1 MRLLLVG
8 IRKWL
13 TYLAFVFALLP
24 TCPDGMLAAQKA
36 AGSQGG
42 EPKSGA
48 AEQNSAK
55 RRAEAYYHFSLAR
68 SYEESGNFL
77 NAVDEYKKAIQLD
90 PQSPNLY
97 IELANA
103 YLRNRQVN
111 NAIREA
117 ESAVRVD
124 PESLEAHRLLGSIYY
139 GIVRNEDSAPGR
151 APASSEYLKKAIQ
164 EYEKI
169 CSLDSSDTNSLVVL
183 SLLYR
188 YDGQG
193 EKAVE
198 TAKRLLDKAPSSE
211 AGLANLAQIYSEQG
225 NTQEAINVFK
235 KALEVN
241 PNSPRIL
248 EQMAIAYEQV
258 KDYPNAIQAYR
269 KAMSLDED
277 ALELRKGLAQALLDN
292 KQDEEAEKEF
302 LKILEADPDE
312 GVAYFRLAQIYK
324 NRRDFDKA
332 LTHYN
337 KASSILVGS
346 LEISF
351 NIALLYEELGKYEK
365 AEERF
370 QQLLK
375 LTEKPAGNYSAS
387 EKQNRGAF
395 LTHAGYVSQQLEK
408 YPQAIAYFTELKT
421 MNAETAARAES
432 YIIDT
437 YRAAKQLDKALAASE
452 DAVKAHPEDK
462 DLKLL
467 HADLLSESGKGAQAI
482 EQLQKMLEG
491 SEDDAKIYSAMI
503 QIYQRDK
510 KFKDAEKTLLTAEKY
525 FKNKEGYHFMLGSM
539 YERQKEYDKAEKT
552 FKKVIELNPKHA
564 AALNYLGYMLA
575 DRGVRLEESLSLIQ
589 KAVDL
594 DPNNGAYLDSLGWAY
609 FKLNRVSEAET
620 YLKKALDR
628 VRKDPTIHEHL
639 GDVYYQKGQY
649 ADAKAAW
656 ETSVANGQ
664 DEEESRKVRKKIDDL
679 KIKLASLEK
688 K

>member
-1 MRLLLVG
+1 MRPPPVQKNEWTTRLALLAALLVVYPQG
-8 IRKWL
+8 
-13 TYLAFVFALLP
+13 VP
-24 TCPDGMLAAQKA
+24 AAQKA
-36 AGSQGG
+36 SGNQ
-42 EPKSGA
+42 PKETRPD
-48 AEQNSAK
+48 AEQSLAK
-55 RRAEAYYHFSLAR
+55 RRSEAYYHFSLAR
-68 SYEESGNFL
+68 NYEESGSFL
-77 NAVDEYKKAIQLD
+77 NAVDEYRKAIEKD
-90 PQSPNLY
+90 PQSASLY
-97 IELANA
+97 TEFANA
-103 YLRNRQVN
+103 YLRNRQLN

-117 ESAVRVD
+117 ENAIRVN

-139 GIVRNEDSAPGR
+139 NIVRNEDSSR
-151 APASSEYLKKAIQ
+151 APAASEYLKKAIR

-169 CSLDSSDTNSLVVL
+169 CSLDNSDTNSLVVL

-193 EKAVE
+193 GKAVE
-198 TAKRLLDKAPSSE
+198 TAKRLLEKAPSSE

-248 EQMAIAYEQV
+248 EQMAIAYEQL
-258 KDYPNAIQAYR
+258 KDYSNAIGTYRQAI
-269 KAMSLDED
+269 ALDED
-277 ALELRKGLAQALLDN
+277 SLELRKGLAQALLDN
-292 KQDEEAEKEF
+292 KQDEEAEREF

-324 NRRDFDKA
+324 NRREFDKA
-332 LTHYN
+332 LTHFN

-351 NIALLYEELGKYEK
+351 NIALFYEELGKYEK

-375 LTEKPAGNYSAS
+375 LTEKPGGSYSAS
-387 EKQNRGAF
+387 ERQNRSAF

-421 MNAETAARAES
+421 INPDNGPRAEG

-437 YRAAKQLDKALAASE
+437 HRAAKQLDKALAAV
-452 DAVKAHPEDK
+452 DNATKAYPNDK

-467 HADLLSESGKGAQAI
+467 QADLLSETGKGTLAI
-482 EQLQKMLEG
+482 ENLQKMLVG

-503 QIYQRDK
+503 QVYQRDK
-510 KFKDAEKTLLTAEKY
+510 KFKDAERTLIGAEKF

-539 YERQKEYDKAEKT
+539 YERQKEYEKAEKI
-552 FKKVIELNPKHA
+552 FKKLIELNPKHA
-564 AALNYLGYMLA
+564 PGLNYLGYMLA
-575 DRGVRLEESLSLIQ
+575 DRGVRLEESLELIK

-609 FKLNRVSEAET
+609 FKLGRVDEAET

-628 VRKDPTIHEHL
+628 VRKDPTIHDHL
-639 GDVYYQKGQY
+639 GDVYYRKGQY
-649 ADAKAAW
+649 SEARAAW
-656 ETSVANGQ
+656 ETSLANGQ
-664 DEEESRKVRKKIDDL
+664 DEEESKKVQKKIEDL

>member
-1 MRLLLVG
+1 MRLLMVG
-8 IRKWL
+8 ISKWL
-13 TYLAFVFALLP
+13 PQLALSFALLLSF
-24 TCPDGMLAAQKA
+24 PDGMVALEKVD
-36 AGSQGG
+36 GSQ
-42 EPKSGA
+42 A
-48 AEQNSAK
+48 ADTSNQSSAK

-68 SYEESGNFL
+68 NYEESGNFL
-77 NAVDEYKKAIQLD
+77 NAVDEYKKAIQQD
-90 PQSPNLY
+90 PQSSNLY

-103 YLRNRQVN
+103 YLRNRQYN

-117 ESAVRVD
+117 ENAIRVD

-139 GIVRNEDSAPGR
+139 GIVRNEDSSTPR
-151 APASSEYLKKAIQ
+151 TPASSEYLKKAIQ

-193 EKAVE
+193 DKAVE
-198 TAKRLLDKAPSSE
+198 TAKRLLEKAPSSE

-269 KAMSLDED
+269 KAMALDED
-277 ALELRKGLAQALLDN
+277 GLELRKGLAQALLDN

-332 LTHYN
+332 LINYN

-375 LTEKPAGNYSAS
+375 LTEKPNGNYSAS

-408 YPQAIAYFTELKT
+408 YPQAIAYFTELKNLNT
-421 MNAETAARAES
+421 ENAARAES

-437 YRAAKQLDKALAASE
+437 YRASKQLDKALAASDE
-452 DAVKAHPEDK
+452 AVKAHPEDK

-482 EQLQKMLEG
+482 ERLEKMLEG
-491 SEDDAKIYSAMI
+491 SEDDAKVYSAMI

-525 FKNKEGYHFMLGSM
+525 FKNKEGYNFMLGSM

-609 FKLNRVSEAET
+609 FKLNRVNEAET
-620 YLKKALDR
+620 YLKKALER

-649 ADAKAAW
+649 ADARAAW

-664 DEEESRKVRKKIDDL
+664 DEEESRKVQKKIDDL

>member
-1 MRLLLVG
+1 MRLLLVWTDKSML
-8 IRKWL
+8 RMAL
-13 TYLAFVFALLP
+13 VVALLLVTTAGLP
-24 TCPDGMLAAQKA
+24 AVQKTSGGQQNESKA
-36 AGSQGG
+36 A
-42 EPKSGA
+42 A
-48 AEQNSAK
+48 AEQTSAK

-68 SYEESGNFL
+68 NYEESGNFL
-77 NAVDEYKKAIQLD
+77 NAVDEYKKAIQQD
-90 PQSPNLY
+90 PQSSNLY

-103 YLRNRQVN
+103 YLRNRQLN

-117 ESAVRVD
+117 ENAVRVD

-139 GIVRNEDSAPGR
+139 NIVRNEDSGR
-151 APASSEYLKKAIQ
+151 APTSSEYLKKAIQ

-193 EKAVE
+193 DKAVE

-241 PNSPRIL
+241 PNSPRII
-248 EQMAIAYEQV
+248 EQMAIAYEQI

-269 KAMSLDED
+269 KAMALDED
-277 ALELRKGLAQALLDN
+277 SLELRKGLAQALLDN

-421 MNAETAARAES
+421 MNAENAARAES

-437 YRAAKQLDKALAASE
+437 YRSAKQLDKALAASE
-452 DAVKAHPEDK
+452 NAVKAHPDDK
-462 DLKLL
+462 DLKVL
-467 HADLLSESGKGAQAI
+467 HADLLSESGKGVQAI
-482 EQLQKMLEG
+482 ERLQKMLEG

-503 QIYQRDK
+503 QVYQRDK
-510 KFKDAEKTLLTAEKY
+510 KFKDAEKTLLTGEKF

-575 DRGVRLEESLSLIQ
+575 DRGVRLEESLDLIK

-609 FKLNRVSEAET
+609 FKLNRVDEAET

-639 GDVYYQKGQY
+639 GDVYYRKGQY
-649 ADAKAAW
+649 AEARAAW
-656 ETSVANGQ
+656 ELSLANGQ
-664 DEEESRKVRKKIDDL
+664 DEEESRKVQKKIEDL
-679 KIKLASLEK
+679 KVKLASLEK

>member
-1 MRLLLVG
+1 MIPTNKSFAGLVLTFVLLVNS
-8 IRKWL
+8 
-13 TYLAFVFALLP
+13 AP
-24 TCPDGMLAAQKA
+24 GMAQKA
-36 AGSQGG
+36 GG
-42 EPKSGA
+42 GQPGESKSA
-48 AEQNSAK
+48 SAEQNPGK

-68 SYEESGNFL
+68 NYEESGNFL
-77 NAVDEYKKAIQLD
+77 NAVDEYKKAIQQD
-90 PQSPNLY
+90 PQSASLY

-103 YLRNRQVN
+103 YLRNRQLN

-124 PESLEAHRLLGSIYY
+124 SESLEAHRLLGSIYY
-139 GIVRNEDSAPGR
+139 GIVRNEDSQR
-151 APASSEYLKKAIQ
+151 TPASSEYLKKAIQ

-169 CSLDSSDTNSLVVL
+169 CRLDATDTNSLVVL

-258 KDYPNAIQAYR
+258 KDYPNAIQTYR
-269 KAMSLDED
+269 KAIALDED
-277 ALELRKGLAQALLDN
+277 GLELRKGLAQALLDN
-292 KQDEEAEKEF
+292 KQDDEAEKEF

-332 LTHYN
+332 LAHYN

-351 NIALLYEELGKYEK
+351 NIALLYEELGRYEK

-421 MNAETAARAES
+421 LNAENAARAES

-437 YRAAKQLDKALAASE
+437 YRASKQLDKALAASE

-482 EQLQKMLEG
+482 ERLQKMLQG

-503 QIYQRDK
+503 QVYQRDK
-510 KFKDAEKTLLTAEKY
+510 KFKDAEKTLLTAEKF

-539 YERQKEYDKAEKT
+539 YERQKDYEKAEKT

-575 DRGVRLEESLSLIQ
+575 DRGVRLDESLSLIQ

-609 FKLNRVSEAET
+609 FKLNRVDEAET

-649 ADAKAAW
+649 ADARAAW
-656 ETSVANGQ
+656 ELSLANGQ
-664 DEEESRKVRKKIDDL
+664 DEEETRKVQKKIDDL
-679 KIKLASLEK
+679 KVKLASLEK

>member
-1 MRLLLVG
+1 MRLLLAWIDG
-8 IRKWL
+8 WL
-13 TYLAFVFALLP
+13 PRFALCLSLLLA
-24 TCPDGMLAAQKA
+24 CPGRMPAVQKTSGGQPNESKPAAADQT
-36 AGSQGG
+36 
-42 EPKSGA
+42 
-48 AEQNSAK
+48 SAK

-68 SYEESGNFL
+68 NYEESGNFL
-77 NAVDEYKKAIQLD
+77 NAVDEYRKAIQQD
-90 PQSPNLY
+90 PQSPHLY

-103 YLRNRQVN
+103 FLRNRQMN

-117 ESAVRVD
+117 ENAVRVD
-124 PESLEAHRLLGSIYY
+124 SESLEAHRLLGSIYY
-139 GIVRNEDSAPGR
+139 NIVRNEDSGR
-151 APASSEYLKKAIQ
+151 APTSSEYLKKAIQ

-169 CSLDSSDTNSLVVL
+169 CSLDGSDTNSLVVL

-188 YDGQG
+188 YDGQSD
-193 EKAVE
+193 KAVE

-241 PNSPRIL
+241 PKSPRIL

-258 KDYPNAIQAYR
+258 KDYPNAIEAYR
-269 KAMSLDED
+269 KAMALDED
-277 ALELRKGLAQALLDN
+277 SLELRKGLAQALLDN

-324 NRRDFDKA
+324 NRREFDKA

-337 KASSILVGS
+337 KAGSILVGS

-351 NIALLYEELGKYEK
+351 NIGLLYEELGKYEK

-375 LTEKPAGNYSAS
+375 LTENSAGNYSAS

-421 MNAETAARAES
+421 INAENAARAES

-437 YRAAKQLDKALAASE
+437 YRASKQLDKALAASA
-452 DAVKAHPEDK
+452 DSVKAHPEDK
-462 DLKLL
+462 DLQLL
-467 HADLLSESGKGAQAI
+467 QADLLSESGKGSQAI
-482 EQLQKMLEG
+482 ERLQKLLEG
-491 SEDDAKIYSAMI
+491 SEEDAKIYSAMI
-503 QIYQRDK
+503 QVYQRDK
-510 KFKDAEKTLLTAEKY
+510 KFKDAEKTLLAAEKF

-539 YERQKEYDKAEKT
+539 YERQKEYDKAERT
-552 FKKVIELNPKHA
+552 FRKVIELNPKHA

-575 DRGVRLEESLSLIQ
+575 DRGVRLEESMELIK

-594 DPNNGAYLDSLGWAY
+594 DPNNGAYLDSLGWAC
-609 FKLNRVSEAET
+609 FKLNRLDEAET

-649 ADAKAAW
+649 AEARTAW
-656 ETSVANGQ
+656 EFSLANGQ
-664 DEEESRKVRKKIDDL
+664 DEEETRKVQKKIEDL
-679 KIKLASLEK
+679 KVKLASLEK

>member
-1 MRLLLVG
+1 MTLSLAWIDRWLGCLAVSFSLV
-8 IRKWL
+8 
-13 TYLAFVFALLP
+13 LA
-24 TCPDGMLAAQKA
+24 CPDGASAAQKT
-36 AGSQGG
+36 AGGQQN
-42 EPKSGA
+42 EAKSGSA
-48 AEQNSAK
+48 AQSATK

-68 SYEESGNFL
+68 NFEESGNFL
-77 NAVDEYKKAIQLD
+77 NAVEEYKKAIQQD
-90 PQSPNLY
+90 PGSPSLY

-103 YLRNRQVN
+103 YLRNRQLN

-117 ESAVRVD
+117 ENAVRVD
-124 PESLEAHRLLGSIYY
+124 TESLEAHRLLGSIYY
-139 GIVRNEDSAPGR
+139 SIVRNEDSNR

-169 CSLDSSDTNSLVVL
+169 CDLDSSDTNSLVVL

-198 TAKRLLDKAPSSE
+198 TAKRLLQKAPSSE

-235 KALEVN
+235 RALEVN

-258 KDYPNAIQAYR
+258 KDYPNAIEAYR
-269 KAMSLDED
+269 KAMALDED
-277 ALELRKGLAQALLDN
+277 SLELRKQLAQALLDN
-292 KQDEEAEKEF
+292 KQDEAAEKEF

-324 NRRDFDKA
+324 NRREFDKA

-421 MNAETAARAES
+421 LNSENAARAES

-437 YRAAKQLDKALAASE
+437 YRTAKQLDKALAASE
-452 DAVKAHPEDK
+452 SALKAHPEDK

-467 HADLLSESGKGAQAI
+467 QADLLSESGKGAQAI
-482 EQLQKMLEG
+482 ERLQKMLTG

-503 QIYQRDK
+503 QVYQRDK
-510 KFKDAEKTLLTAEKY
+510 KFKDAERTLLTAEKF

-575 DRGVRLEESLSLIQ
+575 DRGVRLQESLELIK

-609 FKLNRVSEAET
+609 FKLNRMDEAET

-639 GDVYYQKGQY
+639 GDVYYHKGQY
-649 ADAKAAW
+649 AEARAAW
-656 ETSVANGQ
+656 ELSVANGQ
-664 DEEESRKVRKKIDDL
+664 DEEESRKVQKKIEDL

>member
-1 MRLLLVG
+1 MRLLLAWIDG
-8 IRKWL
+8 WL
-13 TYLAFVFALLP
+13 PRFAVCLSLLFA
-24 TCPDGMLAAQKA
+24 CPVEMPAVQKTPGGQPNESKPAAADQT
-36 AGSQGG
+36 
-42 EPKSGA
+42 
-48 AEQNSAK
+48 SAK

-68 SYEESGNFL
+68 NFEESGNFL
-77 NAVDEYKKAIQLD
+77 NAVDEYRKAIQQD
-90 PQSPNLY
+90 PQSPHLY

-103 YLRNRQVN
+103 FLRNRQMN

-117 ESAVRVD
+117 ENAVRVD
-124 PESLEAHRLLGSIYY
+124 PENLEAHRLLGTIYY
-139 GIVRNEDSAPGR
+139 NIVRNEDSGR
-151 APASSEYLKKAIQ
+151 VPASSEYLKKAIQ

-169 CSLDSSDTNSLVVL
+169 SSLDGSDTNSLVVL

-188 YDGQG
+188 YDGQAG
-193 EKAVE
+193 KAVE

-225 NTQEAINVFK
+225 NTQDAINVFK

-241 PNSPRIL
+241 PKSPRIL

-258 KDYPNAIQAYR
+258 KDYSNAIEAYR
-269 KAMSLDED
+269 KAMALDED
-277 ALELRKGLAQALLDN
+277 SLELRKGLAQALLDN
-292 KQDEEAEKEF
+292 KQYEEAEKEF

-324 NRRDFDKA
+324 NRREFDKA

-337 KASSILVGS
+337 KAGSILVGS

-351 NIALLYEELGKYEK
+351 NIGLLYEELGRYEK

-395 LTHAGYVSQQLEK
+395 LTHAGYLSQQLEK

-421 MNAETAARAES
+421 MDAENAARSES
-432 YIIDT
+432 YIIGT
-437 YRAAKQLDKALAASE
+437 YRASKQLDKALAVST
-452 DAVKAHPEDK
+452 DSVKAHPEDK
-462 DLKLL
+462 DLQLL
-467 HADLLSESGKGAQAI
+467 QADLLSESGKGSQAI
-482 EQLQKMLEG
+482 ERLQKLLEV
-491 SEDDAKIYSAMI
+491 SEEDAKVYSAMI
-503 QIYQRDK
+503 QVYQRDK
-510 KFKDAEKTLLTAEKY
+510 KFKDAAKTLLAAER
-525 FKNKEGYHFMLGSM
+525 FFQNKEGYHFMLGSI

-575 DRGVRLEESLSLIQ
+575 DRGVRLEESMDLIK

-594 DPNNGAYLDSLGWAY
+594 DPNNGAYLDSLGWAC
-609 FKLNRVSEAET
+609 FKLNRLDEAET
-620 YLKKALDR
+620 YLKKARDR

-639 GDVYYQKGQY
+639 GDIYYQKGQY
-649 ADAKAAW
+649 AEARTAW
-656 ETSVANGQ
+656 EFSLANGQ
-664 DEEESRKVRKKIDDL
+664 DEEEIRKVQKKIEDL
-679 KIKLASLEK
+679 KVKLASLEK

>member
-1 MRLLLVG
+1 MRLLPVR
-8 IRKWL
+8 ICKWL
-13 TYLAFVFALLP
+13 PRLAFALLL
-24 TCPDGMLAAQKA
+24 TCPDGTLVAQKA
-36 AGSQGG
+36 AGGQAG
-42 EPKSGA
+42 EPKSAA
-48 AEQNSAK
+48 AEQSSAK

-68 SYEESGNFL
+68 NYEESGNFL
-77 NAVDEYKKAIQLD
+77 NAVDEYKKAIQQD

-139 GIVRNEDSAPGR
+139 GIVRNEDSPR

-164 EYEKI
+164 EYQKI
-169 CSLDSSDTNSLVVL
+169 CNLDNSDTNSLVVL

-193 EKAVE
+193 DKAVE

-269 KAMSLDED
+269 KAMALDED
-277 ALELRKGLAQALLDN
+277 GLELRKGLAQALLDN

-421 MNAETAARAES
+421 MNAENAARAES

-437 YRAAKQLDKALAASE
+437 YRAAKQLDKALAAAE

-482 EQLQKMLEG
+482 ERLQKMLEG

-510 KFKDAEKTLLTAEKY
+510 KFKDAEKTLLTAEKF

-609 FKLNRVSEAET
+609 FKLNRVNEAET

-649 ADAKAAW
+649 ADARAAW
-656 ETSVANGQ
+656 ELSVANGQ
-664 DEEESRKVRKKIDDL
+664 DEEESRKVQKKIDDL

>member
-1 MRLLLVG
+1 MRLLPVRIG
-8 IRKWL
+8 KWL
-13 TYLAFVFALLP
+13 LRLAFSFALLN
-24 TCPDGMLAAQKA
+24 CPDGILGVQKVNQA
-36 AGSQGG
+36 G
-42 EPKSGA
+42 EPKSA
-48 AEQNSAK
+48 AADQSSAK
-55 RRAEAYYHFSLAR
+55 RRADAYYHFSLAR
-68 SYEESGNFL
+68 NYEESGNFL
-77 NAVDEYKKAIQLD
+77 NAVDEYKKAIQQD

-103 YLRNRQVN
+103 YLRNRQVT

-117 ESAVRVD
+117 ESAIRVD

-139 GIVRNEDSAPGR
+139 GIVRNEDSSAGR

-193 EKAVE
+193 AKAVE

-248 EQMAIAYEQV
+248 EQMAIAYDQV
-258 KDYPNAIQAYR
+258 KDYPHAIEAYR
-269 KAMSLDED
+269 KAMALDED
-277 ALELRKGLAQALLDN
+277 GLELRKGLAQALLDN
-292 KQDEEAEKEF
+292 KQDDEAEKEF

-421 MNAETAARAES
+421 MNAENGARADS
-432 YIIDT
+432 YIVDT
-437 YRAAKQLDKALAASE
+437 YRAAKQLDKALATSE

-467 HADLLSESGKGAQAI
+467 NADLLSESGKGTQAI
-482 EQLQKMLEG
+482 ERLQKLLEG

-503 QIYQRDK
+503 QVYQRDK
-510 KFKDAEKTLLTAEKY
+510 KFKDAEKTLLSSEKF

-594 DPNNGAYLDSLGWAY
+594 DPNNGAYLDSLGWAF
-609 FKLNRVSEAET
+609 FKLNRVNEAET
-620 YLKKALDR
+620 YLKKALER

-649 ADAKAAW
+649 ADARAAW
-656 ETSVANGQ
+656 ELSLANGQ
-664 DEEESRKVRKKIDDL
+664 DEEESRKVQKKIEDL

>member
-1 MRLLLVG
+1 MRLLPVPTSKSFLGLV
-8 IRKWL
+8 L
-13 TYLAFVFALLP
+13 TFALLVNSP
-24 TCPDGMLAAQKA
+24 FGMAQKA
-36 AGSQGG
+36 GG
-42 EPKSGA
+42 GQPGESKSASGD
-48 AEQNSAK
+48 NPGK

-68 SYEESGNFL
+68 NYEESGNFL
-77 NAVDEYKKAIQLD
+77 NAVDEYKKAIQQD
-90 PQSPNLY
+90 PQSANLY

-103 YLRNRQVN
+103 YLRNRQLN

-124 PESLEAHRLLGSIYY
+124 SDSLEAHRLLGSIYY
-139 GIVRNEDSAPGR
+139 GIVRNEDSQR

-169 CSLDSSDTNSLVVL
+169 CSLDTTDTNSLVVL

-198 TAKRLLDKAPSSE
+198 TAKRLLEKAPSSE

-258 KDYPNAIQAYR
+258 KDYPNAVQTYR
-269 KAMSLDED
+269 KAIALDED
-277 ALELRKGLAQALLDN
+277 GLELRKGLAQALLDN
-292 KQDEEAEKEF
+292 KQDDEAEKEF

-351 NIALLYEELGKYEK
+351 NIALLYEELGRYEK

-375 LTEKPAGNYSAS
+375 LTEKPGNYSAS

-421 MNAETAARAES
+421 MNAENAARADS

-437 YRAAKQLDKALAASE
+437 YRASKQLDKALAASE

-482 EQLQKMLEG
+482 ERLQKMLQG
-491 SEDDAKIYSAMI
+491 SEDDAKVYSAMI
-503 QIYQRDK
+503 QVYQRDK

-539 YERQKEYDKAEKT
+539 YERQKDYEKAEKT

-575 DRGVRLEESLSLIQ
+575 DRGVRLDESLSLIQ

-609 FKLNRVSEAET
+609 FKLNRVNEAET

-649 ADAKAAW
+649 ADARAAW
-656 ETSVANGQ
+656 ELSLANAQ
-664 DEEESRKVRKKIDDL
+664 DEEETRKVQKKIDDL
-679 KIKLASLEK
+679 KVKLASLEK

>member
-1 MRLLLVG
+1 MKLLLAW
-8 IRKWL
+8 IDEWL
-13 TYLAFVFALLP
+13 LRFALFLAL
-24 TCPDGMLAAQKA
+24 MLAGPAGVPA
-36 AGSQGG
+36 APKDSGG
-42 EPKSGA
+42 QQSESKSTA
-48 AEQNSAK
+48 ADPSSAK

-68 SYEESGNFL
+68 NHEESGNFL
-77 NAVDEYKKAIQLD
+77 NAVDEYKKAIQQD
-90 PQSPNLY
+90 PQSSNLY

-103 YLRNRQVN
+103 YLRNRQLN

-117 ESAVRVD
+117 ENAIRVN
-124 PESLEAHRLLGSIYY
+124 PESLEAHRLLGSIFYN
-139 GIVRNEDSAPGR
+139 IVRNEDSNR
-151 APASSEYLKKAIQ
+151 APAASEYLKKAIR

-169 CSLDSSDTNSLVVL
+169 CSLDDTDTNSLVVL

-193 EKAVE
+193 DKAVE

-248 EQMAIAYEQV
+248 EQMAVAYDQV
-258 KDYPNAIQAYR
+258 KDYPNVIESYR
-269 KAMSLDED
+269 KAIALDED
-277 ALELRKGLAQALLDN
+277 SLELRKGLAQALLDN
-292 KQDEEAEKEF
+292 KQDDEAEKEF

-332 LTHYN
+332 LAHYN

-375 LTEKPAGNYSAS
+375 LTEKPGGSYSAS

-421 MNAETAARAES
+421 MNGENAARAES

-437 YRAAKQLDKALAASE
+437 YRAAKQLDKAVAAAES
-452 DAVKAHPEDK
+452 AVKAHPQDK
-462 DLKLL
+462 DLQLL
-467 HADLLSESGKGAQAI
+467 QADLLSESGKGTQSI
-482 EQLQKMLEG
+482 ERLHKMLEG

-503 QIYQRDK
+503 QVYQRDK
-510 KFKDAEKTLLTAEKY
+510 KFKDAEKTLLTAEKF

-552 FKKVIELNPKHA
+552 FQKVIELNPKHA

-575 DRGVRLEESLSLIQ
+575 DRGVRLEESLELIK

-609 FKLNRVSEAET
+609 FKLNRVDEAET
-620 YLKKALDR
+620 YLKKALER

-639 GDVYYQKGQY
+639 GDVYYRRGQY
-649 ADAKAAW
+649 AEARAAW
-656 ETSVANGQ
+656 ELSLANGQ
-664 DEEESRKVRKKIDDL
+664 DEEESRKVQKKIEDL
-679 KIKLASLEK
+679 KVKLASLEK

>member
-1 MRLLLVG
+1 MRLLLVRTDKL
-8 IRKWL
+8 IPH
-13 TYLAFVFALLP
+13 LALPVALLLAP
-24 TCPDGMLAAQKA
+24 PAGMAAAQKTSGGTQTETKS
-36 AGSQGG
+36 AG
-42 EPKSGA
+42 P
-48 AEQNSAK
+48 EQNTAK

-68 SYEESGNFL
+68 TYEESGNFL
-77 NAVDEYKKAIQLD
+77 NAVDEYKKAIQQD
-90 PQSPNLY
+90 PKSPSLY

-103 YLRNRQVN
+103 YLRNRQLN

-117 ESAVRVD
+117 ENAVRID

-139 GIVRNEDSAPGR
+139 NIVRNEDSGR
-151 APASSEYLKKAIQ
+151 APTSSEYLKKAIQ

-193 EKAVE
+193 DKAVE
-198 TAKRLLDKAPSSE
+198 TAKRLLDRAPSSE

-258 KDYPNAIQAYR
+258 KDYPNAIQTYR
-269 KAMSLDED
+269 KAMVLDED
-277 ALELRKGLAQALLDN
+277 SLELRKGLAQALLDN

-421 MNAETAARAES
+421 MNPENAARAES

-437 YRAAKQLDKALAASE
+437 YRASKQLDKALTTSE
-452 DAVKAHPEDK
+452 NAVKAHPQDK

-467 HADLLSESGKGAQAI
+467 HADVLSESGKGAEAI
-482 EQLQKMLEG
+482 ERLQKMLEG

-503 QIYQRDK
+503 QVYQRDK
-510 KFKDAEKTLLTAEKY
+510 KFKDAEKTLLTAEKF

-575 DRGVRLEESLSLIQ
+575 DRGIRLEESLDLIK

-609 FKLNRVSEAET
+609 FKLNRVDEAET

-639 GDVYYQKGQY
+639 GDVYYRKGQY
-649 ADAKAAW
+649 AEARAAW
-656 ETSVANGQ
+656 ELSLANGQ
-664 DEEESRKVRKKIDDL
+664 DEEESRKVQKKIEDL
-679 KIKLASLEK
+679 KVKLASLEK

>member
-1 MRLLLVG
+1 MRLLLEW
-8 IRKWL
+8 IDKL
-13 TYLAFVFALLP
+13 IPQLAFPVVLLLA
-24 TCPDGMLAAQKA
+24 TSAGMAATQKTSGSTQTETKAAAQ
-36 AGSQGG
+36 
-42 EPKSGA
+42 
-48 AEQNSAK
+48 EQNSAK
-55 RRAEAYYHFSLAR
+55 RRAQAYYHFSLAR
-68 SYEESGNFL
+68 NFEESGNFL
-77 NAVDEYKKAIQLD
+77 NAVDEYKKAIQQD
-90 PQSPNLY
+90 PQSSNLY

-103 YLRNRQVN
+103 YLRNRQVI

-117 ESAVRVD
+117 ESAIRVD

-139 GIVRNEDSAPGR
+139 GIVRNEDSPR
-151 APASSEYLKKAIQ
+151 TPASSEYLKRAIQ
-164 EYEKI
+164 EYQKI

-193 EKAVE
+193 DKAVE

-235 KALEVN
+235 KALGVN

-258 KDYPNAIQAYR
+258 KDYPNAIQTYR
-269 KAMSLDED
+269 KAMALDED
-277 ALELRKGLAQALLDN
+277 GLELRKGLAQALLDN

-324 NRRDFDKA
+324 GRRDFDKA

-375 LTEKPAGNYSAS
+375 LTEKPGNYSAS

-421 MNAETAARAES
+421 MNAENAARADS

-437 YRAAKQLDKALAASE
+437 YRASKQLDKALAASE

-467 HADLLSESGKGAQAI
+467 HADLLSESGKGAEAI
-482 EQLQKMLEG
+482 ERLQKMLEG

-503 QIYQRDK
+503 QVYQRDK
-510 KFKDAEKTLLTAEKY
+510 KFRDAEKTLLTAEKF

-575 DRGVRLEESLSLIQ
+575 DRGVRLEESLNLIQ

-609 FKLNRVSEAET
+609 FKLNRMNEAET

-649 ADAKAAW
+649 TDARAAW
-656 ETSVANGQ
+656 ELSLANGQ
-664 DEEESRKVRKKIDDL
+664 DEEESRKVQKKIEDL
-679 KIKLASLEK
+679 KVKLASLEK

>member
-8 IRKWL
+8 TNNWL
-13 TYLAFVFALLP
+13 MYLAFSLALRVA
-24 TCPDGMLAAQKA
+24 CPEGILAAHKA
-36 AGSQGG
+36 GG
-42 EPKSGA
+42 GQASESKSGA
-48 AEQNSAK
+48 AEQSSAK

-68 SYEESGNFL
+68 NYEESGNFL
-77 NAVDEYKKAIQLD
+77 NAVDEYKKAIQQD
-90 PQSPNLY
+90 PQSANLY

-103 YLRNRQVN
+103 YLRNRQHN
-111 NAIREA
+111 NAIREV
-117 ESAVRVD
+117 ESAIRIN

-139 GIVRNEDSAPGR
+139 GIVRNEDTPR
-151 APASSEYLKKAIQ
+151 TPASSEYLKKAIQ

-169 CSLDSSDTNSLVVL
+169 CSLDGSDTNSLVVL

-193 EKAVE
+193 SKAVE

-241 PNSPRIL
+241 PDSPRIL
-248 EQMAIAYEQV
+248 EQLAIAYDQV

-269 KAMSLDED
+269 KAMALDED
-277 ALELRKGLAQALLDN
+277 GLELRKGLAQALLDN

-332 LTHYN
+332 LAHYN

-375 LTEKPAGNYSAS
+375 LTEKAGNYSAS

-408 YPQAIAYFTELKT
+408 YSQAIAYFTELKT
-421 MNAETAARAES
+421 MNAENGARADS

-437 YRAAKQLDKALAASE
+437 YRAAKQVDKALAASE

-467 HADLLSESGKGAQAI
+467 HADLLSESGKGTQAI
-482 EQLQKMLEG
+482 DRLQKLLEG

-503 QIYQRDK
+503 QVYQRDK
-510 KFKDAEKTLLTAEKY
+510 KFKDAEKTLLTAEKF
-525 FKNKEGYHFMLGSM
+525 FKNKEGYYFMLGSM

-552 FKKVIELNPKHA
+552 FKRVIELNPKHP

-575 DRGVRLEESLSLIQ
+575 DRGIRLEESLSLIQ

-594 DPNNGAYLDSLGWAY
+594 DPNNGAYLDSLGWAF
-609 FKLNRVSEAET
+609 FKLNRVNEAET
-620 YLKKALDR
+620 YLKKALER

-649 ADAKAAW
+649 ADARAAW
-656 ETSVANGQ
+656 ELSLANGQ
-664 DEEESRKVRKKIDDL
+664 DEEESRKVQKKIEDL
-679 KIKLASLEK
+679 KVKLASLEK

>member
-1 MRLLLVG
+1 MRLSLVH
-8 IRKWL
+8 IDKWL
-13 TYLAFVFALLP
+13 PGFALLL
-24 TCPDGMLAAQKA
+24 TLLLACPGGIPAMEKKA
-36 AGSQGG
+36 GRQPDASK
-42 EPKSGA
+42 PAS
-48 AEQNSAK
+48 AEQSSAK
-55 RRAEAYYHFSLAR
+55 RRAQAYYHFSLAR
-68 SYEESGNFL
+68 NFEESGNFL
-77 NAVDEYKKAIQLD
+77 NAVDEYKKAIQED
-90 PQSPNLY
+90 PESPNLY

-139 GIVRNEDSAPGR
+139 GIVRNEDTGR
-151 APASSEYLKKAIQ
+151 APAASEYLKKAIQ

-169 CSLDSSDTNSLVVL
+169 CSLDGSDTNSLVVL

-198 TAKRLLDKAPSSE
+198 TAKRLLEKAPASE

-248 EQMAIAYEQV
+248 EQMALAYEQV
-258 KDYPNAIQAYR
+258 KDYPNTIEAYR
-269 KAMSLDED
+269 KAMALDED
-277 ALELRKGLAQALLDN
+277 SLELRKGLAQALLDN

-324 NRRDFDKA
+324 GRREFDKA
-332 LTHYN
+332 LTNYN

-375 LTEKPAGNYSAS
+375 LTEKQPGGSYSAS

-421 MNAETAARAES
+421 LSDENAARAES
-432 YIIDT
+432 YIVDT
-437 YRAAKQLDKALAASE
+437 YRASKQLDKALAASE
-452 DAVKAHPEDK
+452 NAVKAHPEDK

-467 HADLLSESGKGAQAI
+467 NADLLSESGKGTQAI
-482 EQLQKMLEG
+482 ERLQKMLEG

-503 QIYQRDK
+503 QVYQRDK
-510 KFKDAEKTLLTAEKY
+510 KFREAEKTLLTAEKY

-575 DRGVRLEESLSLIQ
+575 DRGIRLDESLELIKQ
-589 KAVDL
+589 AVDL

-609 FKLNRVSEAET
+609 FKLNRMDEAET
-620 YLKKALDR
+620 YLKKALER

-649 ADAKAAW
+649 ADARSAW
-656 ETSVANGQ
+656 EQSVANGQ
-664 DEEESRKVRKKIDDL
+664 DEEESRKVQKKIEDL

>member
-1 MRLLLVG
+1 MRLLLVWTDKL
-8 IRKWL
+8 IPQ
-13 TYLAFVFALLP
+13 LALPVALLLA
-24 TCPDGMLAAQKA
+24 TAAGMAAAQKT
-36 AGSQGG
+36 SGG
-42 EPKSGA
+42 QQNESKSTA
-48 AEQNSAK
+48 AEQTSAK

-68 SYEESGNFL
+68 NYEESGNFL
-77 NAVDEYKKAIQLD
+77 NAVDEFKKAIQQD

-103 YLRNRQVN
+103 YLRNRQLN

-117 ESAVRVD
+117 ENAVRVD

-139 GIVRNEDSAPGR
+139 NIVRNEDSGR
-151 APASSEYLKKAIQ
+151 APTSSEYLKKAIQ

-193 EKAVE
+193 DKAVA

-258 KDYPNAIQAYR
+258 KDYPNAIQTYR
-269 KAMSLDED
+269 KAMVLDED
-277 ALELRKGLAQALLDN
+277 SLELRKGLAQALLDN

-421 MNAETAARAES
+421 MNAENAARAES
-432 YIIDT
+432 YIVDT
-437 YRAAKQLDKALAASE
+437 YRAAKQLDKALATSE
-452 DAVKAHPEDK
+452 NAVKAHPQDK

-467 HADLLSESGKGAQAI
+467 HADLLSESGKGAEAI
-482 EQLQKMLEG
+482 ERLQKMLEG

-503 QIYQRDK
+503 QVYQRDK
-510 KFKDAEKTLLTAEKY
+510 KFKDAEKTLLTAEKF

-575 DRGVRLEESLSLIQ
+575 DRGIRLEESLDLIK

-609 FKLNRVSEAET
+609 FKLNRVDEAET

-639 GDVYYQKGQY
+639 GDVYYRKGQY
-649 ADAKAAW
+649 AEARAAW
-656 ETSVANGQ
+656 ELSLANGQ
-664 DEEESRKVRKKIDDL
+664 DEEESRKVQKKIEDL
-679 KIKLASLEK
+679 KVKLASLEK

>member
-1 MRLLLVG
+1 MTLSLTWIDKWLPRFALSLALLL
-8 IRKWL
+8 
-13 TYLAFVFALLP
+13 A
-24 TCPDGMLAAQKA
+24 CPGGMTAVQKD
-36 AGSQGG
+36 SGG
-42 EPKSGA
+42 QKNESRSA
-48 AEQNSAK
+48 TAEQTSAK

-68 SYEESGNFL
+68 NYEESGNFL
-77 NAVDEYKKAIQLD
+77 NALDEYKKAIQQD
-90 PQSPNLY
+90 PQSPALY

-103 YLRNRQVN
+103 YLRNRQLN

-139 GIVRNEDSAPGR
+139 SIVRNEDSGR
-151 APASSEYLKKAIQ
+151 TPTSSEYLKKAIQ

-169 CSLDSSDTNSLVVL
+169 CSLDNTDTSSLVVL

-269 KAMSLDED
+269 KAMALDED
-277 ALELRKGLAQALLDN
+277 SLELRKGLAQALLDN

-337 KASSILVGS
+337 KAGSILVGS

-351 NIALLYEELGKYEK
+351 NIGLLYEELGKYEK

-375 LTEKPAGNYSAS
+375 LTEKPAGNYSES

-421 MNAETAARAES
+421 MNAENAARAES

-452 DAVKAHPEDK
+452 NAVKAHPEDK
-462 DLKLL
+462 DLQLL
-467 HADLLSESGKGAQAI
+467 QADLLSESGKGSQAI
-482 EQLQKMLEG
+482 ERLQKMLEG

-503 QIYQRDK
+503 QVYQRDK
-510 KFKDAEKTLLTAEKY
+510 KFKDAEKTLLTAEKF

-575 DRGVRLEESLSLIQ
+575 DRGVRLEESLDLIK

-609 FKLNRVSEAET
+609 FKLNRLDEAEI

-639 GDVYYQKGQY
+639 GDVYYHKGQY
-649 ADAKAAW
+649 AEARAAW
-656 ETSVANGQ
+656 EFSLANGQ
-664 DEEESRKVRKKIDDL
+664 DEEESRRVQKKIEDL
-679 KIKLASLEK
+679 KVKLASLEK

>member
-1 MRLLLVG
+1 MRLSFASLKQG
-8 IRKWL
+8 WIPQ
-13 TYLAFVFALLP
+13 LAFLFSLLLA
-24 TCPDGMLAAQKA
+24 CPDRIAAAQKA
-36 AGSQGG
+36 SSSKQSDPTAVAQS
-42 EPKSGA
+42 
-48 AEQNSAK
+48 SAK

-68 SYEESGNFL
+68 NYEESGNFL

-90 PQSPNLY
+90 PQSSSLY

-103 YLRNRQVN
+103 YLRNRQLN

-117 ESAVRVD
+117 ENAVRVN

-139 GIVRNEDSAPGR
+139 NLVRNEDAGR
-151 APASSEYLKKAIQ
+151 APTSSEYLKKAIQ

-169 CSLDSSDTNSLVVL
+169 CSLDTSDINSLVVL

-258 KDYPNAIQAYR
+258 KDYTSAIQTYQR
-269 KAMSLDED
+269 AMALDED
-277 ALELRKGLAQALLDN
+277 SLELRKGLAQALLDN

-332 LTHYN
+332 LKHYN

-421 MNAETAARAES
+421 MNGENSARAES

-437 YRAAKQLDKALAASE
+437 HRAAKQLDKALAASE
-452 DAVKAHPEDK
+452 NAIKAHPQDK
-462 DLKLL
+462 DLQLL

-482 EQLQKMLEG
+482 ERLQKMLEG
-491 SEDDAKIYSAMI
+491 SDEDAKIYSAMI
-503 QIYQRDK
+503 QVYQREK
-510 KFKDAEKTLLTAEKY
+510 RFNEAEKTLLAAEKF

-552 FKKVIELNPKHA
+552 FQKVIDLNPKHA
-564 AALNYLGYMLA
+564 PALNYLGYMLA
-575 DRGVRLEESLSLIQ
+575 DRGVRLEESLDLIK

-609 FKLNRVSEAET
+609 FKLNRVDEAET
-620 YLKKALDR
+620 YLKKALER

-639 GDVYYQKGQY
+639 GDVYYHKGQY

-656 ETSVANGQ
+656 ELSLANAQ
-664 DEEESRKVRKKIDDL
+664 DEEESGKVQKKIEEL
-679 KIKLASLEK
+679 KVKLASLEK

>member
-1 MRLLLVG
+1 MKLLPVPTSKSFLGLV
-8 IRKWL
+8 L
-13 TYLAFVFALLP
+13 TFALLVNSQF
-24 TCPDGMLAAQKA
+24 GMAQKA
-36 AGSQGG
+36 GG
-42 EPKSGA
+42 GQPGESKSASGD
-48 AEQNSAK
+48 NPGK

-68 SYEESGNFL
+68 NYEESGNFL

-90 PQSPNLY
+90 PQSANLY

-103 YLRNRQVN
+103 YLRNRQLN

-117 ESAVRVD
+117 ETAVRID
-124 PESLEAHRLLGSIYY
+124 SESLEAHRLLGSIYY
-139 GIVRNEDSAPGR
+139 GIVRNEDSQR

-169 CSLDSSDTNSLVVL
+169 CSLDTTDTNSLVVL

-198 TAKRLLDKAPSSE
+198 TAKRLLEKAPSSE

-258 KDYPNAIQAYR
+258 KDYPNAVQTYR
-269 KAMSLDED
+269 KAIALDED
-277 ALELRKGLAQALLDN
+277 GLELRKGLAQALLDN
-292 KQDEEAEKEF
+292 KQDDEAEKEF

-332 LTHYN
+332 LAHYN

-351 NIALLYEELGKYEK
+351 NIALLYEELGRYEK

-375 LTEKPAGNYSAS
+375 LTEKPGNYSAS

-421 MNAETAARAES
+421 MNAENAARAES

-437 YRAAKQLDKALAASE
+437 YRASKQLDKALAASE

-482 EQLQKMLEG
+482 ERLQKMLQG

-503 QIYQRDK
+503 QVYQRDK
-510 KFKDAEKTLLTAEKY
+510 KFKDAEKTLLTAEKF

-539 YERQKEYDKAEKT
+539 YERQKDYEKAEKT

-575 DRGVRLEESLSLIQ
+575 DRGVRLDESLTLIQ

-609 FKLNRVSEAET
+609 FKLNRVDEAET

-649 ADAKAAW
+649 ADARAAW
-656 ETSVANGQ
+656 ELSLANGQ
-664 DEEESRKVRKKIDDL
+664 DEEETRKVQKKIDDL
-679 KIKLASLEK
+679 KVKLASLEK

>member
-1 MRLLLVG
+1 M
-8 IRKWL
+8 
-13 TYLAFVFALLP
+13 
-24 TCPDGMLAAQKA
+24 AQK
-36 AGSQGG
+36 GG
-42 EPKSGA
+42 GGQPGESKSA
-48 AEQNSAK
+48 STEQNPGK

-68 SYEESGNFL
+68 NYEESGNFL
-77 NAVDEYKKAIQLD
+77 NAVDEYKKAIQQD
-90 PQSPNLY
+90 PQSASLY

-103 YLRNRQVN
+103 YLRNRQLN

-124 PESLEAHRLLGSIYY
+124 SESLEAHRLLGSIYY
-139 GIVRNEDSAPGR
+139 GIVRNEDSQR
-151 APASSEYLKKAIQ
+151 TPASSEYLKKAIQ

-169 CSLDSSDTNSLVVL
+169 CRLDATDTNSLVVL

-258 KDYPNAIQAYR
+258 KDYPNAIQTYR
-269 KAMSLDED
+269 KAIALDED
-277 ALELRKGLAQALLDN
+277 GLELRKGLAQALLDN
-292 KQDEEAEKEF
+292 KQDDEAEKEF

-332 LTHYN
+332 LAHYN

-351 NIALLYEELGKYEK
+351 NIALLYEELGRYEK

-375 LTEKPAGNYSAS
+375 LTEKAGNYSAS

-421 MNAETAARAES
+421 LNPENAARAES

-437 YRAAKQLDKALAASE
+437 YRASKQLDKALATSE

-467 HADLLSESGKGAQAI
+467 HADLLSESGKGTQAI
-482 EQLQKMLEG
+482 ERLQKMLQG

-503 QIYQRDK
+503 QVYQRDK
-510 KFKDAEKTLLTAEKY
+510 KFKDAEKTLLTAEKF

-539 YERQKEYDKAEKT
+539 YERQKDYEKAEKT

-575 DRGVRLEESLSLIQ
+575 DRGVRLDESLSLIQ

-609 FKLNRVSEAET
+609 FKLNRVDEAET

-649 ADAKAAW
+649 ADARAAW
-656 ETSVANGQ
+656 ELSLANGQ
-664 DEEESRKVRKKIDDL
+664 DEEETRKVQKKIDDL
-679 KIKLASLEK
+679 KVKLASLEK

>member
-1 MRLLLVG
+1 MVASPASRNHL
-8 IRKWL
+8 RRNR
-13 TYLAFVFALLP
+13 TP
-24 TCPDGMLAAQKA
+24 
-36 AGSQGG
+36 
-42 EPKSGA
+42 
-48 AEQNSAK
+48 AK

-68 SYEESGNFL
+68 NYEESGNFL
-77 NAVDEYKKAIQLD
+77 NAVDEYKKAIQQD
-90 PQSPNLY
+90 PQSASLY

-103 YLRNRQVN
+103 YLRNRQLN

-124 PESLEAHRLLGSIYY
+124 SESLEAHRLLGSIYY
-139 GIVRNEDSAPGR
+139 GIVRNEDSQR
-151 APASSEYLKKAIQ
+151 TPASSEYLKKAIQ

-169 CSLDSSDTNSLVVL
+169 CRLDTTDTNSLVVL

-258 KDYPNAIQAYR
+258 KDYPNAIQTYR
-269 KAMSLDED
+269 KAIALDED
-277 ALELRKGLAQALLDN
+277 GLELRKGLAQALLDN
-292 KQDEEAEKEF
+292 KQDDEAEKEF

-332 LTHYN
+332 LAHYN

-351 NIALLYEELGKYEK
+351 NIALLYEELGRYEK

-375 LTEKPAGNYSAS
+375 LTEKAGNYSAS

-421 MNAETAARAES
+421 LNPENAARAES

-437 YRAAKQLDKALAASE
+437 YRASKQLDKALATSE

-467 HADLLSESGKGAQAI
+467 HADLLSESGKGTQAI
-482 EQLQKMLEG
+482 ERLQKMLQG

-503 QIYQRDK
+503 QVYQRDK
-510 KFKDAEKTLLTAEKY
+510 KFKDAEKTLLTAEKF

-539 YERQKEYDKAEKT
+539 YERQKDYEKAEKT

-575 DRGVRLEESLSLIQ
+575 DRGVRLDESLSLIQ

-609 FKLNRVSEAET
+609 FKLNRVDEAET

-649 ADAKAAW
+649 ADARAAW
-656 ETSVANGQ
+656 ELSLANGQ
-664 DEEESRKVRKKIDDL
+664 DEEETRKVQKKIDDL
-679 KIKLASLEK
+679 KVKLASLEK

>member
-1 MRLLLVG
+1 MRLSRIGITKSLPYLTFFLLLV
-8 IRKWL
+8 L
-13 TYLAFVFALLP
+13 TWPAGL
-24 TCPDGMLAAQKA
+24 LAAQKA
-36 AGSQGG
+36 AGRPVG
-42 EPKSGA
+42 ESKTTA
-48 AEQNSAK
+48 AGQSSAK

-68 SYEESGNFL
+68 NYEESGNFL
-77 NAVDEYKKAIQLD
+77 NAVDEYKKAIQQD

-103 YLRNRQVN
+103 YLRNRQVT

-117 ESAVRVD
+117 ESAIRVD

-139 GIVRNEDSAPGR
+139 GIVRNEDSQK

-169 CSLDSSDTNSLVVL
+169 CSLDKSDTNSLVVL

-211 AGLANLAQIYSEQG
+211 AGLANLAQIYSDQG

-248 EQMAIAYEQV
+248 EQLAIAYEQV
-258 KDYPNAIQAYR
+258 KDYPNAIEAYR
-269 KAMSLDED
+269 KAMALDED
-277 ALELRKGLAQALLDN
+277 GLELRKGLAQALLDN

-302 LKILEADPDE
+302 LRILEADPDE

-375 LTEKPAGNYSAS
+375 LTERPAGNYSAS

-421 MNAETAARAES
+421 MNAENATRAES

-482 EQLQKMLEG
+482 ERLQKMLEG

-609 FKLNRVSEAET
+609 FKLNRVNEAET

>member
-1 MRLLLVG
+1 MRPLHRWIDKRPLLFSVALLLLLLV
-8 IRKWL
+8 
-13 TYLAFVFALLP
+13 
-24 TCPDGMLAAQKA
+24 CPDKLPAVQKTSDGQS
-36 AGSQGG
+36 AG
-42 EPKSGA
+42 EHVT
-48 AEQNSAK
+48 AK

-68 SYEESGNFL
+68 NYEESGNFL
-77 NAVDEYKKAIQLD
+77 SAVDEYKKAIQQD
-90 PQSPNLY
+90 PQSSGLY
-97 IELANA
+97 VELANA
-103 YLRNRQVN
+103 YLRNRQLN

-117 ESAVRVD
+117 ENAIRVD

-139 GIVRNEDSAPGR
+139 NIVRNEDSGKTPT
-151 APASSEYLKKAIQ
+151 SSEYLKKAIQ
-164 EYEKI
+164 EYERI
-169 CSLDSSDTNSLVVL
+169 CKLDETDTNSLVVL

-193 EKAVE
+193 EKAVQ
-198 TAKRLLDKAPSSE
+198 TAKNLLAKAPSSE

-241 PNSPRIL
+241 PNSPRLL
-248 EQMAIAYEQV
+248 EQMALAYEQT
-258 KDYPNAIQAYR
+258 KDYANAIEAYR
-269 KAMSLDED
+269 KAIALDED
-277 ALELRKGLAQALLDN
+277 GLELRKGLAQALLDN
-292 KQDEEAEKEF
+292 KQDEEAEKEY

-312 GVAYFRLAQIYK
+312 GIAYFRLGQIYK
-324 NRRDFDKA
+324 GRRDYEKA
-332 LTHYN
+332 LTNYN

-351 NIALLYEELGKYEK
+351 NIAVLYEELGKYEK

-375 LTEKPAGNYSAS
+375 LTEKQLTEKPGGGYSDA

-395 LTHAGYVSQQLEK
+395 LTHAGYVAQQLEK
-408 YPQAIAYFTELKT
+408 YPQAIAYFTELK
-421 MNAETAARAES
+421 NISAENSARAES

-452 DAVKAHPEDK
+452 NAVKAHPQDK
-462 DLKLL
+462 DLQLL
-467 HADLLSESGKGAQAI
+467 HADLLSETGKGTQAI
-482 EQLQKMLEG
+482 EKLQKMLEG
-491 SEDDAKIYSAMI
+491 SEEDAKVYSAMI
-503 QIYQRDK
+503 QVYQRDK
-510 KFKDAEKTLLTAEKY
+510 KFREAEKILLGSEKF
-525 FKNKEGYHFMLGSM
+525 FKNKEGYNFMLGSM

-552 FKKVIELNPKHA
+552 FKKVIESNPKHA
-564 AALNYLGYMLA
+564 PALNYLGYMLA
-575 DRGVRLEESLSLIQ
+575 DRGVRLEESLELIK

-609 FKLNRVSEAET
+609 FKLNRVDEAET

-639 GDVYYQKGQY
+639 GDVYYHKGQY
-649 ADAKAAW
+649 AEARTAW
-656 ETSVANGQ
+656 ELSVANGQ
-664 DEEESRKVRKKIDDL
+664 DEEESRKVQKKIEDL
-679 KIKLASLEK
+679 KVKLASLEK